1 MILLNGPVSNYIQR
15 NGRKYSFFGGN
26 DYFGLANHPAVK
38 AASIQSIKKYGTNF
52 SASRYTTGTADIHLK
67 LEKKLSLF
75 KGKQDSVVYASG
87 YQGNS
92 ILLEL
97 LKNKYSIVFMDQFAH
112 PSISTIIPKDIKN
125 ALQYNHCDTDH
136 LENLLKKHKKHRS
149 LIITDG
155 IFALT
160 GEISPIGEIYSLAK
174 KYNALLIVD
183 DAHATGVLGKNG
195 RGTPEHFNLDGAANL
210 YQSET
215 MSKALGSYGGFI
227 AANKAFIQDIKSG
240 SKFYAAS
247 TALPPPLLAAS
258 YASLLL
264 IEQYPELRVKVK
276 ENAELIRRGIKEM
289 GFITAGEG
297 TPIIP
302 LLFKSL
308 QTAKC
313 IIMFLEENHI
323 IATAVDYPVK
333 MDNFLVRITV
343 SSNHTKEQIEY
354 LLYTLKKWSYKHD
367 ADYN

>member
-183 DAHATGVLGKNG
+183 DAHATGILGDTGK
-195 RGTPEHFNLDGAANL
+195 GTPEHFNLHGYENIF
-210 YQSET
+210 QTET

-227 AANKAFIQDIKSG
+227 AGHKNLTDLIRKNSATYQS
-240 SKFYAAS
+240 S
-247 TALPPPLLAAS
+247 TALPPPIAAASLAA
-258 YASLLL
+258 LK
-264 IEQYPELRVKVK
+264 IIKNNPGLRSEVLRKAGYLRK
-276 ENAELIRRGIKEM
+276 AIISM
-289 GFITAGEG
+289 GFDTTNGITPVI
-297 TPIIP
+297 PIKMP
-302 LLFKSL
+302 SEVKAKSL
-308 QTAKC
+308 SSYMEQKG
-313 IIMFLEENHI
+313 IIAPFMNYPYRQKMHI
-323 IATAVDYPVK
+323 IRV
-333 MDNFLVRITV
+333 TV
-343 SSNHTKEQIEY
+343 SANHTEDQMDEFLRSLKEWRHHE
-354 LLYTLKKWSYKHD
+354 
-367 ADYN
+367 AM